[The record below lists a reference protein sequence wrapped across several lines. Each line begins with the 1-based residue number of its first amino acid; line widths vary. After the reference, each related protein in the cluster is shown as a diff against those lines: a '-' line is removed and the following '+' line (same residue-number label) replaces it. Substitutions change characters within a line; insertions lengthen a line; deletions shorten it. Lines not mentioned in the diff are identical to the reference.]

1 MVASVARRLCATA
14 NVQSISHR
22 SVLYALKKYDLT
34 ILNITSV

>member
-1 MVASVARRLCATA
+1 MAVNVARLLSGTE
-14 NVQSISHR
+14 NVQYISRR